1 MGEGLGGG
9 DHPPLNPLP
18 SREGNGLLDRL
29 FTPAPTEVGKGSSVL
44 GKFEKFNR
52 RLSDWCEWLGL
63 AAMLLMMA
71 ITCIDVVGAK
81 IFRWRIL
88 GAIDMVMLVQI
99 VAISFAA
106 GMTLILGR
114 HIQVEF
120 FFDLLPRRAQKVVNS
135 FVLLLGLGLFILV
148 IWRLCVL
155 GHSFQTSGEYSP
167 TAYIPLYPFAY
178 GIALACIPVC
188 LVLLLEFLKSL
199 TKRVQK

>member
-1 MGEGLGGG
+1 
-9 DHPPLNPLP
+9 
-18 SREGNGLLDRL
+18 
-29 FTPAPTEVGKGSSVL
+29 
-44 GKFEKFNR
+44 
-52 RLSDWCEWLGL
+52 
-63 AAMLLMMA
+63 
-71 ITCIDVVGAK
+71 
-81 IFRWRIL
+81 
-88 GAIDMVMLVQI
+88 

-120 FFDLLPRRAQKVVNS
+120 FFNLLPRRAQKVINS

-155 GHSFQTSGEYSP
+155 GYSFQTSGEYSP

-178 GIALACIPVC
+178 SIALASIPVC